1 MGMPNKTEKLVI
13 IRQLPKASNSPE
25 NKSRQRHGSAPTLQP
40 RPPSGGRSPM
50 NGTTKMIDRKHSAP
64 ELLPPI
70 GIKPARSPSYSPGL
84 AVPSLDSP
92 LEIQTDH
99 YGKRTRRSPLSP
111 TSTTSSHGGSSR
123 SITRI
128 SPAAGG
134 GGGLGRSKTWT
145 GDLSSSQHGSGNK
158 LETLYEMG
166 HSKLEPAMK
175 ELSIINEAKPD
186 IKESKLVAST
196 SVTSPPPIDRHL
208 NLKSTQTIT
217 LISSHPMTDKNN
229 NESTTLPATP
239 SSKPRLTANRLSEE
253 NLKKL
258 RRKSLPSSKVPS
270 GAKSNSDTGYD
281 TDDEKE
287 QRINDWI
294 IGVEASQT
302 EQPPD
307 VKIVT
312 EEPRDNAIHIVYDGD

>member
-1 MGMPNKTEKLVI
+1 MGMPNKTEQLTN
-13 IRQLPKASNSPE
+13 IRLIPKARNSPE
-25 NKSRQRHGSAPTLQP
+25 NKSRQRHGSAPTFQP

-50 NGTTKMIDRKHSAP
+50 NNTAKMLDRKHSAP
-64 ELLPPI
+64 ELPPI
-70 GIKPARSPSYSPGL
+70 GIKPARSPSYSPGS
-84 AVPSLDSP
+84 AVPSSDSP

-111 TSTTSSHGGSSR
+111 TSTASSHGGSSR

-128 SPAAGG
+128 SPAA
-134 GGGLGRSKTWT
+134 GGLGRSKTWT
-145 GDLSSSQHGSGNK
+145 GDLSSSQHGSGSK

-186 IKESKLVAST
+186 SKLVAST
-196 SVTSPPPIDRHL
+196 SVTSPPPIDRHV

-217 LISSHPMTDKNN
+217 VISSHPITDKNN
-229 NESTTLPATP
+229 NENTTLPATP
-239 SSKPRLTANRLSEE
+239 SSKPQLTGNRLSEE
-253 NLKKL
+253 NLRRL
-258 RRKSLPSSKVPS
+258 RRKSLPSSKASS
-270 GAKSNSDTGYD
+270 GAKTNSDTGYD

-287 QRINDWI
+287 QRIVDWI
-294 IGVEASQT
+294 IGVECSQT

-307 VKIVT
+307 VNIVT